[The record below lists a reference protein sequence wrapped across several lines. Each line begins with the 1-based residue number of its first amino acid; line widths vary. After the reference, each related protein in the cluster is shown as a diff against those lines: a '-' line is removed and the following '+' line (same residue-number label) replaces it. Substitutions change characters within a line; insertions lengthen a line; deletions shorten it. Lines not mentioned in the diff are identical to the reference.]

1 MSYSQSATLF
11 ALLAFMWSLMTYY
24 KVDSL
29 EKEQLKVA
37 AQMEVFFNPELSLP
51 EMETH

>member
-1 MSYSQSATLF
+1 MSYSQSATIF

-29 EKEQLKVA
+29 EKEQLRA
-37 AQMEVFFNPELSLP
+37 TAQIESFLNPELSLP
-51 EMETH
+51 EEEGY